1 MGPPA
6 TSTKASTPEL
16 TLSAK
21 ADSPNMAAIPA
32 QVTRD
37 LRTSRHAVSTAL
49 ARKDVA
55 EASVSTQ
62 VPPTPTRSPSK
73 LMALAKASNASRTVL
88 PVKSSPDACFICA
101 LRPAKAEELKACS
114 SDARESLQES
124 IRRRMASRENVG
136 MNLPVLDSHS
146 RRNNSTYSS
155 EELESIPKYDI
166 LAPTDI
172 VPHSTTSL
180 SQEGSLA
187 DSAAAPSVFSKAS
200 AAASHRRSAHRVVAA
215 RRASEA
221 DRSNG
226 LLVAVTIRDMMR
238 FR

>member
-6 TSTKASTPEL
+6 KSTRASTPEL

-21 ADSPNMAAIPA
+21 ADSPNVAANPA
-32 QVTRD
+32 QVASD
-37 LRTSRHAVSTAL
+37 LRASRHAVSTAL
-49 ARKDVA
+49 ARKDA
-55 EASVSTQ
+55 ADASASTQ
-62 VPPTPTRSPSK
+62 VPPTPTRSPSR
-73 LMALAKASNASRTVL
+73 LIALAKASNASRTVL
-88 PVKSSPDACFICA
+88 PVKSSPDAYFICA
-101 LRPAKAEELKACS
+101 LRPAKATELSACNS
-114 SDARESLQES
+114 EARGSLQES
-124 IRRRMASRENVG
+124 IRRTMASRENVG

-155 EELESIPKYDI
+155 EGLESTPKYDI

-180 SQEGSLA
+180 SQEGSLG
-187 DSAAAPSVFSKAS
+187 DSAAAPSVFFKAS
-200 AAASHRRSAHRVVAA
+200 TAASHRRSAHRVVAA

-221 DRSNG
+221 DKSNG
-226 LLVAVTIRDMMR
+226 LLVAVTILDMMR